1 MKAIIYTK
9 YGPPDV
15 LHLEEVDKPTP
26 QEGEV
31 LIKVHAASVNSYDWR
46 RMRAAPFLVRLDG
59 GLLKPKDIR
68 LGADVAGRI
77 EAVGSNVK
85 LFKTGE
91 DVFGDVSTGGYAEY
105 VCAPEKVLALK
116 PANVSFEEAAA
127 TPMAALTALQGL
139 RDKGQVQPGQKVLV
153 NGASGGVGTFAV
165 QIARYYGAEVT
176 GVCRTRNLE
185 MARSIGADHIIDYTK
200 EDFTKNGQQYDLIF
214 DVAANRSVFAYK
226 RALTPKGKCVV
237 AGFST
242 LPHLFHIMLL
252 GPRVSKTD
260 GQEIGSMGIASVNNT
275 DLVFIGGLLESR
287 KVVPV
292 IDRRYPLNQ
301 TTEALRY
308 FEEEHARGKII
319 ITVEQKEGD

>member
-9 YGPPDV
+9 YGPPEV

-77 EAVGSNVK
+77 EAVGSKVK

-116 PANVSFEEAAA
+116 PASVSFEEAAA

-139 RDKGQVQPGQKVLV
+139 RDKAQVQPGQKVLV

-176 GVCRTRNLE
+176 GVCRTRNVE
-185 MARSIGADHIIDYTK
+185 MVRSIGADHVIDYTK

-226 RALTPKGKCVV
+226 RALAPKGKCVV

-242 LPHLFHIMLL
+242 LPHFFHIMLL

-292 IDRRYPLNQ
+292 IDGRYPLNQ

-308 FEEEHARGKII
+308 FEEEHARGKVV
-319 ITVEQKEGD
+319 ITVEHDGKA

>member
-26 QEGEV
+26 QEGKV

-46 RMRAAPFLVRLDG
+46 HMRAAPFLVRLDG
-59 GLLKPKDIR
+59 GLLEPKDIR

-85 LFKTGE
+85 LFKPGD

-139 RDKGQVQPGQKVLV
+139 RDKAQVQPGQKVLV

-260 GQEIGSMGIASVNNT
+260 GQEIGSMGMASVNNA

-308 FEEEHARGKII
+308 FEEEHARGKVV